1 MSRLKKL
8 LEKIKNN
15 PRQVRFTE
23 LDKILESS
31 GFSKRQPRGGSSH
44 YIYVKGQTRVVIPY
58 HQPHIK
64 TVYVERI
71 IKILEGEINDDKKES

>member
-15 PRQVRFTE
+15 PRQVKFME
-23 LDKILESS
+23 LDKILERF
-31 GFSKRQPRGGSSH
+31 GFSKRQPGGGSSH
-44 YIYVKGQTRVVIPY
+44 YIYVKGKTRIVIPY

-64 TVYVERI
+64 TVYVERA